1 MKVELLYFDGCP
13 NWRHTL
19 QDVTAVLKESQAPTE
34 VELIKVTSQEDAER
48 LAFLGSPTVRVDDV
62 DVELDVPDSGYGLEY
77 RTYWVEEGELGR
89 PPREWIAA
97 AIESAL
103 E

>member
-1 MKVELLYFDGCP
+1 MRVELLYFDGCP
-13 NWRHTL
+13 NWRQTL
-19 QDVTAVLKESQAPTE
+19 DDVTAVLKESQSPIE
-34 VELIKVTSQEDAER
+34 VELIKVNSQEEAER
-48 LAFLGSPTVRVDDV
+48 LAFFGSPTVRVDDV
-62 DVELDVPDSGYGLEY
+62 DIELDVPDSGYGLEY
-77 RTYWVEEGELGR
+77 RTYWVEERELRR